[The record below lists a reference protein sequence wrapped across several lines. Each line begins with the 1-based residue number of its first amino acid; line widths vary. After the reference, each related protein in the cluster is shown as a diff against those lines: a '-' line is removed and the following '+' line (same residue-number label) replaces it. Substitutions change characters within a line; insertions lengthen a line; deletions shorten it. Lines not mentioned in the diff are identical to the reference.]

1 MKLRVV
7 VFSLILIS
15 QFSAQGQSFRDLLKP
30 QMRSPKLQGP
40 QHLHDYVRDG
50 KLQLSLHDAVLLTL
64 ENNSAIQVELTAEDF
79 DEAAAG
85 RLVTRSISLPD
96 GPVLAVLR
104 MGNIDL
110 ER

>member
-40 QHLHDYVRDG
+40 QHLNDYVRDG
-50 KLQLSLHDAVLLTL
+50 KLQLSLHDAILLTL
-64 ENNSAIQVELTAEDF
+64 ENKSEIQVQETQVESAKFSLLRAYQSF
-79 DEAAAG
+79 DPT
-85 RLVTRSISLPD
+85 LQSLDYVNRYSYP
-96 GPVLAVLR
+96 G
-104 MGNIDL
+104 
-110 ER
+110 